1 MNYRQEYEKWLASP
15 ALSEDERNE
24 LKAIANDEKEIEN
37 RFYGPLEF
45 GTAGLRGTMYVGLH
59 NMNRHVIRWATQGF
73 ANVIRAEGEEA
84 MKKGVAIC
92 MDCRNH
98 SMEFARA
105 AACVMAGNG
114 ITVKL
119 FESLRPT
126 PELSFAVRE
135 YGCEAGINVTA
146 SHNPKEYNGYKVYWS
161 DGAQLPPQHA
171 AAIAREL
178 EHIDIFT
185 GVTSMDFDEAVNKGL
200 ITMLGEDC
208 DKRFMANVMSMVNDY
223 ETVKKVADD
232 FKLVYTPFHGCGHKL
247 VPEALTRLGIKHLLC
262 VPEQMVIDGNFPTV
276 VSPNPENPEGFYL
289 AIDLAKKND
298 VDFIL
303 GTDPDSDRVGIMVRN
318 RQGEFEPVTG
328 NQTGVLLLDY
338 LIGAMKRAGK
348 LPANAAA
355 LKTIVTTEMARAVA
369 EANGLDCYDTFT
381 GFKFM
386 AEKMNELE
394 GAGKNTVI
402 FSYEESYGY
411 MIGHY
416 VRDKD
421 AVSACSLVAEAA
433 AWTRDT
439 MGLTLY
445 EWLQK
450 LYVEFGFFREG
461 LVSVVRKG
469 MEGAAEIQQMMVDYR
484 ADPPREIAGSPVVK
498 INDFKLLESTDVR
511 TGAKTPI
518 EEEASNV
525 LQWFAADGTVVSVR
539 PSGTEP
545 KIKFYFG
552 VRAELESVADFDRV
566 EVGLDAKIETIKK
579 ELKLV

>member
-1 MNYRQEYEKWLASP
+1 
-15 ALSEDERNE
+15 
-24 LKAIANDEKEIEN
+24 
-37 RFYGPLEF
+37 
-45 GTAGLRGTMYVGLH
+45 
-59 NMNRHVIRWATQGF
+59 
-73 ANVIRAEGEEA
+73 
-84 MKKGVAIC
+84 MK
-92 MDCRNH
+92 
-98 SMEFARA
+98 
-105 AACVMAGNG
+105 
-114 ITVKL
+114 
-119 FESLRPT
+119 
-126 PELSFAVRE
+126 
-135 YGCEAGINVTA
+135 
-146 SHNPKEYNGYKVYWS
+146 
-161 DGAQLPPQHA
+161 
-171 AAIAREL
+171 
-178 EHIDIFT
+178 
-185 GVTSMDFDEAVNKGL
+185 
-200 ITMLGEDC
+200 
-208 DKRFMANVMSMVNDY
+208 
-223 ETVKKVADD
+223 
-232 FKLVYTPFHGCGHKL
+232 
-247 VPEALTRLGIKHLLC
+247 
-262 VPEQMVIDGNFPTV
+262 
-276 VSPNPENPEGFYL
+276 
-289 AIDLAKKND
+289 
-298 VDFIL
+298 
-303 GTDPDSDRVGIMVRN
+303 
-318 RQGEFEPVTG
+318 
-328 NQTGVLLLDY
+328 
-338 LIGAMKRAGK
+338 
-348 LPANAAA
+348 
-355 LKTIVTTEMARAVA
+355 
-369 EANGLDCYDTFT
+369 CYDCLT
-381 GFKFM
+381 GFKYI
-386 AEKMNELE
+386 ARIIRNNE
-394 GAGKNTVI
+394 GKATYI
-402 FSYEESYGY
+402 GGGEESFGY
-411 MIGHY
+411 LAGDF